1 MLKCTSILQNEHSLT
16 NQHIQEIFGDVD
28 DESECVMNKLQRKL
42 SIERLFSNPRLLKDN
57 LETGIDY
64 G

>member
-28 DESECVMNKLQRKL
+28 DESESVMNKLQRKL

>member
-1 MLKCTSILQNEHSLT
+1 MIKCTSILQNELSLT

-28 DESECVMNKLQRKL
+28 DESESVMNKLQRKL